1 MTSAET
7 KKPHADDPPQLA
19 SAGVLVRDDGQ
30 MLLTRHAVGPF
41 AGRWSMPLVGVA
53 DNETAEDAL
62 GRMLRLMLGVE
73 PGPFEFL
80 DTLYLEGAEGE
91 RFILNT
97 FTCVGWTGELKL
109 RGMLYNEAVW
119 APPVEANTLDLLPEV
134 RDWIASSSN
143 EAGAITSPAFDAASL
158 EREIVEARGGIFAA
172 FDAVPTARRR
182 DDLDAGWSALD
193 VLSHVADV
201 EAYYLGETK
210 RCLDEPGR
218 TFRRF
223 NDKQW
228 ADNVH
233 LRPVE
238 DEATVRA
245 RVQAVR
251 GTTLAWLRAAD
262 ETTLNAYLERETR
275 GLGQVG
281 ERIQG
286 ITSHDRTHIEQLTKM
301 AGQPPKD
308 S

>member
-1 MTSAET
+1 M
-7 KKPHADDPPQLA
+7 
-19 SAGVLVRDDGQ
+19 
-30 MLLTRHAVGPF
+30 
-41 AGRWSMPLVGVA
+41 
-53 DNETAEDAL
+53 
-62 GRMLRLMLGVE
+62 
-73 PGPFEFL
+73 
-80 DTLYLEGAEGE
+80 
-91 RFILNT
+91 
-97 FTCVGWTGELKL
+97 
-109 RGMLYNEAVW
+109 
-119 APPVEANTLDLLPEV
+119 
-134 RDWIASSSN
+134 
-143 EAGAITSPAFDAASL
+143 
-158 EREIVEARGGIFAA
+158 
-172 FDAVPTARRR
+172 
-182 DDLDAGWSALD
+182 
-193 VLSHVADV
+193 LSHVADV